1 MPYTKQD
8 LQNLYNLSGD
18 EVSQTLTVAGLNSE
32 QESYSD
38 EEIQSGFDLI
48 RSYFNSEQASD
59 YDMAAELFKQQTSV
73 SQQPEAQSQTKTKK
87 KANTN
92 KMKNSE
98 ENDVDQSER
107 LNILEL
113 IALASKQVATRISLT
128 EAVHIL
134 NICGL
139 PDQEQYTSLEGDRFL
154 EACKLIK
161 QQNKTYEEVAAH
173 FGINSSSPDTSLQQV
188 ENVVETMATNAEAL
202 TDGLLQ
208 QSAEAKALTDAQKYM
223 VYYAKAAAEGQ
234 QVQEFWARLRE
245 HAQSRLTGKSPAR
258 LIRAEP
264 QATFILQSSPNLN
277 DSSPTLNNGT
287 TSE

>member
-1 MPYTKQD
+1 MYQRHELNTD
-8 LQNLYNLSGD
+8 LSPED
-18 EVSQTLTVAGLNSE
+18 ISQTLKACGLPEKDEYTEDEADRFKECRSLIEQQGKTYKQVAAHFR
-32 QESYSD
+32 Q
-38 EEIQSGFDLI
+38 
-48 RSYFNSEQASD
+48 QAKS
-59 YDMAAELFKQQTSV
+59 KQQAGEDE
-73 SQQPEAQSQTKTKK
+73 PETQLLDI
-87 KANTN
+87 
-92 KMKNSE
+92 SE
-98 ENDVDQSER
+98 
-107 LNILEL
+107 LL
-113 IALASKQVATRISLT
+113 ALASKQVVTRISLT
-128 EAVHIL
+128 EAVQIL

-173 FGINSSSPDTSLQQV
+173 FGINSSSPDMSLQQV

-245 HAQSRLTGKSPAR
+245 QAQSRLTGKSPAR

>member
-48 RSYFNSEQASD
+48 RSYFNSGQVSD
-59 YDMAAELFKQQTSV
+59 YVAASELFQQQTGTQQLETE
-73 SQQPEAQSQTKTKK
+73 SQVKTKRATK
-87 KANTN
+87 GK

-128 EAVHIL
+128 EAVQIL

-139 PDQEQYTSLEGDRFL
+139 PDQEQYTSLERDRFL
-154 EACKLIK
+154 EVCKLIK
-161 QQNKTYEEVAAH
+161 QQNKSYEEVAAH
-173 FGINSSSPDTSLQQV
+173 FSINSSSSDTSLQQI

-202 TDGLLQ
+202 TDELLQ
-208 QSAEAKALTDAQKYM
+208 QSAEAKALNDAQKYM
-223 VYYAKAAAEGQ
+223 LYYAKAAAEGQ

-245 HAQSRLTGKSPAR
+245 HAQSKLTGKSPAR

-277 DSSPTLNNGT
+277 DSSPTSENGT